1 MKKIFKY
8 SDGIEC
14 ILSDEGVY
22 SRLLLKREHYKVE
35 IIHPDFGFLYEMKDY
50 YVDYFRKM
58 IEKQEIFK
66 IKKMYFD

>member
-8 SDGIEC
+8 SDRIEC

-35 IIHPDFGFLYEMKDY
+35 INHPDFGFLYEMKD
-50 YVDYFRKM
+50 
-58 IEKQEIFK
+58 
-66 IKKMYFD
+66 